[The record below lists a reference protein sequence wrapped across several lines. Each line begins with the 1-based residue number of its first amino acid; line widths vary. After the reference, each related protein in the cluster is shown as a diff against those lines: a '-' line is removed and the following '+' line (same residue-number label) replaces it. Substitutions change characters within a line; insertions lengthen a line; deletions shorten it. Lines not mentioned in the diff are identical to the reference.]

1 MSYNKVTNKDLEYL
15 KTLVPSEDFVAGEE
29 ISEDFHKDEL
39 GTVTGTPDVM
49 LYVTTTE
56 QVSKIMK
63 YANNK

>member
-39 GTVTGTPDVM
+39 G
-49 LYVTTTE
+49 
-56 QVSKIMK
+56 
-63 YANNK
+63 